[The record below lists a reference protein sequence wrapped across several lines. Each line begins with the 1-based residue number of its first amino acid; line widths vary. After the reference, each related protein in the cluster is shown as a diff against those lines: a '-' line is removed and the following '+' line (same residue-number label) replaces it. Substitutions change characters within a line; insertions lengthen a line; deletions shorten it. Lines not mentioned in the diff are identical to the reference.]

1 MIGRVRNAGQDR
13 LYPPAH
19 ILGEGAAWVE
29 AAARR
34 WIDRC
39 RRIARQGRRLL
50 ATVDVHLRYRR
61 QQCSGVGVL
70 RRPVKDVYGPELDDL
85 TQIHHRSAEHTTE
98 LQSPKRTS
106 YAVF

>member
-39 RRIARQGRRLL
+39 RRIAREGRRLL

-70 RRPVKDVYGPELDDL
+70 RGTVKDVYGPEFAIGRAHVLRPV
-85 TQIHHRSAEHTTE
+85 TKANT
-98 LQSPKRTS
+98 
-106 YAVF
+106 VFRFL